1 MTIYGY
7 ARVSTQ
13 DQNLDLQR
21 DALQRAGCAKVYE
34 DIGVS
39 GGARS
44 RPGFDALLAALGS
57 GDTVVIWKMDRAFRS
72 LRHALDVL
80 EVFERKGVELRSL
93 TDHFDTSTAMGKCM
107 YQVRNAFAELERS
120 LISERTK
127 AGMAAARARGK
138 HVGRPRVLT
147 EWQVEHACEAI
158 LGRAETTN
166 KALAASL
173 GVSPQTLSRALRTA
187 KSQRARTDA

>member
-21 DALQRAGCAKVYE
+21 DALQRAACAKVYE

-39 GGARS
+39 GGARK
-44 RPGFDALLAALGS
+44 RPGFDALLAALEP

-80 EVFERKGVELRSL
+80 EVFECKGVELRSL

-138 HVGRPRVLT
+138 HVGRPRLLSA
-147 EWQVEHACEAI
+147 QAVEAA
-158 LGRAETTN
+158 RTTLRERT
-166 KALAASL
+166 ATQREMADAL
-173 GVSPQTLSRALRTA
+173 GVATQTLRRALLP
-187 KSQRARTDA
+187 